1 VECNSCLVGELKV
14 EILVEGEENLR
25 IIPDVKRH
33 LNRRNIVV
41 KMKGDNKLVINESG
55 VREFLDF
62 GKDHMMLAKV
72 FFRIGKQEWRY
83 LTELDE
89 ILDTQWIDEVI
100 LNGII
105 TCHYQPIVNTQQEIY
120 AYEILSRFM
129 REDGSLL
136 YPIEVFSAARIR
148 GRLYAL
154 DRLCR
159 MTAVRYAAKINK
171 KAFINFIPTSIYSP
185 EFCLQST
192 VQLAGQLGVDPSQF
206 VFEVVETE
214 KVDDVSHLKRILA
227 YYKEKGFHYA
237 LDDVGEGFSTIELLS
252 DLSPQYMKLDMKYV
266 QGVAADTKKQQVAN
280 LFLEKAI
287 KIGSIP
293 LAEGVETKA
302 DFEWL
307 KQQGYQLFQGYIFGR
322 PSPDPLTESLACLV
336 QAR

>member
-1 VECNSCLVGELKV
+1 VECKGCFIGELKV
-14 EILVEGEENLR
+14 EILVEGEENLQ
-25 IIPDVKRH
+25 ILPDVERH
-33 LNRRNIVV
+33 LNRRDIVV
-41 KMKGDNKLVINESG
+41 KLKGDNELIINESG

-62 GKDHMMLAKV
+62 GKDHMKLEKLS
-72 FFRIGKQEWRY
+72 FRIGKQEWIS

-89 ILDTQWIDEVI
+89 ILNTQWIDEVI
-100 LNGII
+100 LTGII
-105 TCHYQPIVNTQQEIY
+105 TCHYQPIVNAQGEIY

-129 REDGSLL
+129 REDGSLI
-136 YPIEVFSAARIR
+136 YPNEVFTAARSR

-252 DLSPQYMKLDMKYV
+252 DLRPQYMKLDMKYV
-266 QGVAADTKKQQVAN
+266 QGVAADMQKQQVAH

-287 KIGSIP
+287 TIGSIP
-293 LAEGVETKA
+293 LAEGVEREE

-307 KQQGYQLFQGYIFGR
+307 KQQGYQLFQGYLFGR
-322 PSPDPLTESLACLV
+322 PSPDPLPESSTCLV